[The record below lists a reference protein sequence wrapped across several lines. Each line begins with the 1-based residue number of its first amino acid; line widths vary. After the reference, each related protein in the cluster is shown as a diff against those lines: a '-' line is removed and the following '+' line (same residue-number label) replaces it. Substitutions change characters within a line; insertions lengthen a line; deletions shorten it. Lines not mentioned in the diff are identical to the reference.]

1 MLASPEET
9 CPDVH
14 TNPATEK
21 ILRLAALY
29 AILQIGRQ
37 PSFGGGGLA
46 TAKMQASNDPVM
58 TNATSK
64 QLWTFVAL
72 LLRRQLLQQ
81 CLRVLQVAR
90 VEALRKP
97 PVRRPAVRALALA

>member
-1 MLASPEET
+1 MYTRTLLLRRYS
-9 CPDVH
+9 
-14 TNPATEK
+14 
-21 ILRLAALY
+21 RLAALY

-46 TAKMQASNDPVM
+46 TAKMQASNDPVI

-72 LLRRQLLQQ
+72 YYAANSSSSAFASFRSRVSKPSVNHPYAGQQ
-81 CLRVLQVAR
+81 F
-90 VEALRKP
+90 ALGRAVSKS
-97 PVRRPAVRALALA
+97 VRH

>member
-1 MLASPEET
+1 MYTRTLLLRRYS
-9 CPDVH
+9 
-14 TNPATEK
+14 
-21 ILRLAALY
+21 RLAALY

-37 PSFGGGGLA
+37 PSFGGGGLTA
-46 TAKMQASNDPVM
+46 AKMQASNDPVM